1 MTNASVP
8 SEKKPPL
15 TVWGWTIFLQLIISL
30 FDSIPRYQQFETQ
43 IRQMK
48 VKKAN
53 YQHSLDRAAVLN
65 PDEDIDV
72 HDSKLSKSVLDLDKK
87 IQRLEKKQKAIG
99 DSLKAIQ
106 SEVRWSIVVALL
118 QCKSLGLTLSG
129 MTFENKNN
137 AHL

>member
-1 MTNASVP
+1 MDYFFATHHFTN
-8 SEKKPPL
+8 
-15 TVWGWTIFLQLIISL
+15 
-30 FDSIPRYQQFETQ
+30 SIPRYQQFETQ

-106 SEVRWSIVVALL
+106 SEVKKVYRISSNSFLPWKVSPL
-118 QCKSLGLTLSG
+118 K
-129 MTFENKNN
+129 
-137 AHL
+137 

>member
-15 TVWGWTIFLQLIISL
+15 TVWVWTIFLQLIISL

-106 SEVRWSIVVALL
+106 SEVR
-118 QCKSLGLTLSG
+118 
-129 MTFENKNN
+129 MM
-137 AHL
+137 

>member
-1 MTNASVP
+1 
-8 SEKKPPL
+8 
-15 TVWGWTIFLQLIISL
+15 
-30 FDSIPRYQQFETQ
+30 
-43 IRQMK
+43 MK

-106 SEVRWSIVVALL
+106 SEVRWSKGTCINDVPHF
-118 QCKSLGLTLSG
+118 LGFSDPPSPPNPILSYFSSCPYFMTSFFDPLTPPLSILYIC
-129 MTFENKNN
+129 TLRKKAEKF
-137 AHL
+137 

>member
-1 MTNASVP
+1 MVFYWTLRNLSPQKYQVRLSSNSVGMDYLFATHHFTN
-8 SEKKPPL
+8 
-15 TVWGWTIFLQLIISL
+15 
-30 FDSIPRYQQFETQ
+30 SIPRYQQFETQ

-48 VKKAN
+48 VKKTN

-106 SEVRWSIVVALL
+106 SEVRKV
-118 QCKSLGLTLSG
+118 
-129 MTFENKNN
+129 
-137 AHL
+137 

>member
-1 MTNASVP
+1 
-8 SEKKPPL
+8 
-15 TVWGWTIFLQLIISL
+15 
-30 FDSIPRYQQFETQ
+30 
-43 IRQMK
+43 MK

-106 SEVRWSIVVALL
+106 SEVRWSNWSKYFIMQKKPRVNPA
-118 QCKSLGLTLSG
+118 
-129 MTFENKNN
+129 FAPWN
-137 AHL
+137 

>member
-1 MTNASVP
+1 
-8 SEKKPPL
+8 
-15 TVWGWTIFLQLIISL
+15 
-30 FDSIPRYQQFETQ
+30 
-43 IRQMK
+43 MK
-48 VKKAN
+48 VKKSN

-106 SEVRWSIVVALL
+106 SEVRWSNWSNWSNLSNWSNWSNQTDCFLL
-118 QCKSLGLTLSG
+118 VR
-129 MTFENKNN
+129 
-137 AHL
+137 

>member
-1 MTNASVP
+1 
-8 SEKKPPL
+8 
-15 TVWGWTIFLQLIISL
+15 
-30 FDSIPRYQQFETQ
+30 
-43 IRQMK
+43 MK

-106 SEVRWSIVVALL
+106 SEVRWSNWSKYFTMQKPRVNTAFVPW
-118 QCKSLGLTLSG
+118 
-129 MTFENKNN
+129 N
-137 AHL
+137 